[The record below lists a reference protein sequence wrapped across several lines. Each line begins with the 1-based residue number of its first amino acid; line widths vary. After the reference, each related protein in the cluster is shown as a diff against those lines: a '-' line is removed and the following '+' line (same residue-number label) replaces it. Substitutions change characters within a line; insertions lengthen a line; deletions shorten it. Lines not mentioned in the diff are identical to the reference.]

1 MKNNVRS
8 RKPVRGYVLVRY
20 CECGHWTKSCRN
32 DNSSQ
37 SEQKCKSGSDEQHLQ
52 TQRERKMLGLRSR
65 IMRGRMDERGH
76 PLDGFILFEMDITN
90 AVTRESCDTKY
101 LYGEGPKW

>member
-1 MKNNVRS
+1 MD
-8 RKPVRGYVLVRY
+8 KPG
-20 CECGHWTKSCRN
+20 N
-32 DNSSQ
+32 
-37 SEQKCKSGSDEQHLQ
+37 
-52 TQRERKMLGLRSR
+52 
-65 IMRGRMDERGH
+65 